1 MEYTPGVVRP
11 QDQPDRP
18 GHHELRR
25 GRERPR
31 GVDGAGALAWALKNP
46 VVDAPI
52 VGVTEQ
58 HHLSDAVAALDLQL
72 TDDQI
77 AALEEPYVLR
87 QATWFWP

>member
-1 MEYTPGVVRP
+1 MEYTPGVVSP
-11 QDQPDRP
+11 QDQPDHP
-18 GHHELRR
+18 GHHEPRR

-31 GVDGAGALAWALKNP
+31 DVDGAGALAWALKNP

-52 VGVTEQ
+52 AGVTKQ
-58 HHLSDAVAALDLQL
+58 QQLSVAALDLQV
-72 TDDQI
+72 TDGQI